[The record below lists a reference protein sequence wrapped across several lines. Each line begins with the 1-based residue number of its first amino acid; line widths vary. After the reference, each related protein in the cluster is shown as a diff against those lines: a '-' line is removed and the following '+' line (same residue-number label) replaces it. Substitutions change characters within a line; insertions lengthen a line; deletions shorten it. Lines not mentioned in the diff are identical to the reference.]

1 MSLTGSI
8 LLPSQEAL
16 LNRLQHI
23 SLYGQQLIVLTG
35 EDGAGKTTL
44 VTALLSELEGFS
56 SALVIC
62 PKHCDSAEIRRK
74 ILVQLLTDPV
84 FDDELPL
91 PETMLR
97 ASSALPSASCIVL
110 DDAHYIPLEI
120 WAECIVLSQMSIA
133 GKTVNVTMTSPVDFL
148 NDVLLQLPAEQRQL
162 LLPLDIEPIDCVERE
177 GLYYTLLSRSD
188 AQPFTPR
195 DIVKDRL
202 EAQNGSPKEVVT
214 LLELA
219 LNGGAEEPA
228 EKSTTK
234 LFVIGAFVLLTIT
247 LLAWLLMD
255 AEEQTVEQASAV
267 IFAGKPVLNSPFLA
281 EYAEQLLAGYV
292 APQSSAASQNEPE
305 TRQKFLIDAVDDKL
319 LSKPVQLDSQQLQQ
333 VDDSFE
339 DIAQVTIEVTEA
351 LTATHIE
358 TFSANSNV
366 NPNNVNDQKG
376 VAKAVQ
382 MPVQGYTLQLASVKR
397 LDSLARMLDS
407 VKAEKGVKVAR
418 YKNRWVVFMGEF
430 GSVEQAREQSLKLTA
445 NSKISAPWIRKWQDL
460 TQYEL
465 QDRLPIR
472 EIKE

>member
-97 ASSALPSASCIVL
+97 SSSALPSASCIVL

-120 WAECIVLSQMSIA
+120 WAECIVLSQMSFA

-148 NDVLLQLPAEQRQL
+148 NDVLQQLPVEQRQL

-177 GLYYTLLSRSD
+177 GLYYTLLSRSE

-219 LNGGAEEPA
+219 LNGGAEEPV
-228 EKSTTK
+228 EKSKAK
-234 LFVIGAFVLLTIT
+234 LFIIGAFVLLTIT

-255 AEEQTVEQASAV
+255 AEEQAVEQASAV

-281 EYAEQLLAGYV
+281 DYGEQLLAGYLV
-292 APQSSAASQNEPE
+292 PQSIAVQQNEPK
-305 TRQKFLIDAVDDKL
+305 TRQNFLTDAVDDKL
-319 LSKPVQLDSQQLQQ
+319 RVEPVQLDRQQLQQ
-333 VDDSFE
+333 LDDSFE
-339 DIAQVTIEVTEA
+339 DVAQVTTEVTEP

-358 TFSANSNV
+358 TFSAKSNTSSD
-366 NPNNVNDQKG
+366 NVNDEKM
-376 VAKAVQ
+376 VAKVQ
-382 MPVQGYTLQLASVKR
+382 MPIQGYTLQLASVKR

-430 GSVEQAREQSLKLTA
+430 GSLKQAREQSLKLTA

-465 QDRLPIR
+465 QDRLATR
-472 EIKE
+472 EIKQ

>member
-35 EDGAGKTTL
+35 ENGAGKTTL
-44 VTALLSELEGFS
+44 VTALLNELEGFS

-74 ILVQLLTDPV
+74 ILVQLLAEPV

-91 PETMLR
+91 PETILR
-97 ASSALPSASCIVL
+97 VASALPSASCIVL

-120 WAECIVLSQMSIA
+120 WAECIVLSQMSFA

-148 NDVLLQLPAEQRQL
+148 NDVLQQLPIDQRQL
-162 LLPLDIEPIDCVERE
+162 LLPLDIEPIDCAERE
-177 GLYYTLLSRSD
+177 GLYYTLLSRSE

-228 EKSTTK
+228 EKSKAK
-234 LFVIGAFVLLTIT
+234 LFIVGAFVLLTLT

-255 AEEQTVEQASAV
+255 TEEQTVEQASAV

-281 EYAEQLLAGYV
+281 EYGERLLAGYLV
-292 APQSSAASQNEPE
+292 PQSIAASQNESE
-305 TRQKFLIDAVDDKL
+305 SRQRLLIDGVDDKL
-319 LSKPVQLDSQQLQQ
+319 RVEPDLIDSQQLQA

-339 DIAQVTIEVTEA
+339 DVAQVSTEVSKP

-358 TFSANSNV
+358 TFSANSKA
-366 NPNNVNDQKG
+366 NPSSVNDGKV
-376 VAKAVQ
+376 VAKVVQ
-382 MPVQGYTLQLASVKR
+382 KPVQGYTLQLASVKR

-407 VKAEKGVKVAR
+407 VKAEKGVMVAR
-418 YKNRWVVFMGEF
+418 YKSRWVVFMGEF
-430 GSVEQAREQSLKLTA
+430 GSVKQAREQSLKLTA
-445 NSKISAPWIRKWQDL
+445 NAKISAPWIRKWQDL
-460 TQYEL
+460 SQYEL